1 MDREVVSHS
10 VEETIRIAEE
20 FAGTVKPGQVILLE
34 GDLGAGKTHFVKGF
48 VRAFALDPDVVS
60 SPTFTIINEYEGTIP
75 VYHFDF
81 YRIENIEEA
90 LEIGTEE
97 YLYGTGV
104 CIIEWPSRVQEILPD
119 DALTVRI
126 TTIAPEK
133 RKISFVG

>member
-1 MDREVVSHS
+1 MEREVVSHS
-10 VEETIRIAEE
+10 VEETFSIAEK
-20 FAGTVKPGQVILLE
+20 FAGTVKPGQVVLLE

-48 VRAFALDPDVVS
+48 VRAFDLNPDIVS
-60 SPTFTIINEYEGTIP
+60 SPTFTIINEYEGTLP

-104 CIIEWPSRVQEILPD
+104 CIIEWPSRVREILPD

>member
-1 MDREVVSHS
+1 MTREVISHS
-10 VEETIRIAEE
+10 VKETLRIAED
-20 FAGTVKPGQVILLE
+20 FAATVNPGDVILLE

-48 VRAFALDPDVVS
+48 VRGFGLSSDVVS
-60 SPTFTIINEYEGTIP
+60 SPTFTIINEYNGTLP

-81 YRIENIEEA
+81 YRIENIQES

-104 CIIEWPSRVQEILPD
+104 CIVEWPGRVRDILPE

-133 RKISFVG
+133 RKITFVG

>member
-1 MDREVVSHS
+1 MDREAVSHS
-10 VEETIRIAEE
+10 VKETLRIAEE
-20 FAGTVKPGQVILLE
+20 FGKTVKPGQVVLLE

-48 VRAFALDPDVVS
+48 IKAFGLDPDIVN
-60 SPTFTIINEYEGTIP
+60 SPTFTIINEYEGTPP

-104 CIIEWPSRVQEILPD
+104 CIIEWPARVREILPD
-119 DALTVRI
+119 DAI
-126 TTIAPEK
+126 TIQITPIAPEK
-133 RKISFVG
+133 RKITFVG